1 MKRHEQFLDLC
12 YSPAAML
19 ASIYVNAHLDKNAQ
33 RVTPDDFIPSRI
45 EARRRA
51 EARMKQFRLEREAKG
66 RK

>member
-1 MKRHEQFLDLC
+1 
-12 YSPAAML
+12 ML
-19 ASIYVNAHLDKNAQ
+19 ASIYVNSHLKETAQ
-33 RVTPDDFIPSRI
+33 PMTPDDFIPSRI